1 MRDVLRAA
9 AAAAALLLATAGGHA
24 HPIHT
29 SVAEADYNGASGAL
43 EVSLRVFIDDFE
55 AALSVHVRRRLSLE
69 KTPPAEFDEAT
80 RAYLAEKFTVLA
92 RDGKPA
98 ALRWVGR
105 ETKADA
111 NELWFHFEVP
121 LPGGVEGARL
131 HHNALGEQFPNQI
144 NSVRVRD
151 SGRQTTLVFLPRQ
164 TGKLVRFRP

>member
-1 MRDVLRAA
+1 MNRLLRAA
-9 AAAAALLLATAGGHA
+9 IGTLALLLATAGGHA

-29 SVAEADYNGASGAL
+29 SVAEADYNAAAGSL

-55 AALSVHVRRRLSLE
+55 AALSVHAHKRLSLE
-69 KTPPAEFDEAT
+69 KTPAPEFDEAT
-80 RAYLAEKFTVLA
+80 RAYLAEKFTVQA

-105 ETKADA
+105 EAKAET
-111 NELWFHFEVP
+111 NELWFHFEIP

-144 NSVRVRD
+144 NSVRVRE
-151 SGRQTTLVFLPRQ
+151 GERQVTLVFLPRQ
-164 TGKLVRFRP
+164 TGKPVRFRP